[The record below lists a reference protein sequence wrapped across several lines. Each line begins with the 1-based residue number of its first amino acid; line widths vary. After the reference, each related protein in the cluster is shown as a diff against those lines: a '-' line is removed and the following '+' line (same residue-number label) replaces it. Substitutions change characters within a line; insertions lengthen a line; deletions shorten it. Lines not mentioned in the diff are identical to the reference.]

1 MTYARVGEILKGAA
15 LDAKQKKQ
23 HDAVLAA
30 LKMLGRARF
39 KQAEAQAV
47 KFDPSSWSRYLLSAD
62 RKPLDSILRALP
74 EALARESMTR
84 QDVVKMADAA
94 TTDARREALL
104 VAALVWGKG
113 PRNNRMFPSFVRLL
127 SDPRLA
133 TALTTSANHAREGRP
148 ADAYRAWRKS
158 GVRGLGEA
166 FFTKWLW
173 AASHI
178 GGNEFTVDRPRCLVL
193 DIRVWNSLGHKD
205 HAWSSVIAAETKR
218 RAERYEAYTRACALW
233 AEELRVTAE
242 QVEWA
247 LFTANGSIRAMSTQ
261 KT

>member
-1 MTYARVGEILKGAA
+1 M
-15 LDAKQKKQ
+15 DSQQKKQ

-30 LKMLGRARF
+30 LQKLSTAHF
-39 KQAEAQAV
+39 EQAETQAV
-47 KFDPSSWSRYLLSAD
+47 KFDPESWSRYLLSAD
-62 RKPLDSILRALP
+62 RRPLESILQALP
-74 EALARESMTR
+74 EALARGSMTR
-84 QDVVKMADAA
+84 QDVVKLADAA
-94 TTDARREALL
+94 TTKARREALL

-127 SDPRLA
+127 SDPRLE

-148 ADAYRAWRKS
+148 ADAYQAWRKS

-205 HAWSSVIAAETKR
+205 HPWSSVVAAGTKR
-218 RAERYEAYTRACALW
+218 RPERYEAYTRACALW
-233 AEELRVTAE
+233 ADELGVTPE

-247 LFTANGSIRAMSTQ
+247 LFRANGSVKASAAS
-261 KT
+261 KA